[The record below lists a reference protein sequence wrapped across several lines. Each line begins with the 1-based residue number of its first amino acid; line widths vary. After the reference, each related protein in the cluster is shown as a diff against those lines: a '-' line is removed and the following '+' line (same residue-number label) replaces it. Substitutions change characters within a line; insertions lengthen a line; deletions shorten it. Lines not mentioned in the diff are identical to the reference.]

1 MARLT
6 NPKEMERI
14 FKVCKDIYDGKCTQN
29 EGVKKLHGKT
39 IASDAS
45 LKMYF
50 VIYSCM
56 RQGKC
61 YKKGTSAS
69 FTQYLLE
76 TIYSEN
82 GTEALYLALASAK
95 QNAEYR
101 KSCDNEQPGIE
112 AVCRDVIAKY
122 NLSVTYEGLDYYF
135 DKGIRP
141 LTRRPQNK
149 TTYTTVK
156 KAHVK
161 NNISQISNG
170 SEYIKVTLAYEK
182 LHVELE
188 GDLSTVNREIN
199 RFFAELIPEIKRHKS
214 TKPSPKRSKRVE
226 KDEIELSL
234 GHKLIKEYP
243 DIIELNNKLDFKA
256 KMIPLMYLVSEQDAD
271 HAFTVKEIKSL
282 FYDALGKECETKE
295 ITKVFSSRPEW
306 FDVIASSPKKYKL
319 LDVAKDYARSIL
331 AI

>member
-1 MARLT
+1 MQ
-6 NPKEMERI
+6 K
-14 FKVCKDIYDGKCTQN
+14 
-29 EGVKKLHGKT
+29 
-39 IASDAS
+39 
-45 LKMYF
+45 
-50 VIYSCM
+50 
-56 RQGKC
+56 
-61 YKKGTSAS
+61 
-69 FTQYLLE
+69 
-76 TIYSEN
+76 
-82 GTEALYLALASAK
+82 
-95 QNAEYR
+95 
-101 KSCDNEQPGIE
+101 
-112 AVCRDVIAKY
+112 
-122 NLSVTYEGLDYYF
+122 
-135 DKGIRP
+135 
-141 LTRRPQNK
+141 
-149 TTYTTVK
+149 
-156 KAHVK
+156 
-161 NNISQISNG
+161 NG